1 MLDSFFSSLGNLMV
15 TLGLGTP
22 TRRLFFGVV
31 AGFAG
36 QMLIKPSIS
45 YNKDGTARSF
55 ITSKEK
61 NTTILPWYS
70 WPILAGLLF
79 SLFI

>member
-1 MLDSFFSSLGNLMV
+1 MLDRFFTSLGNLMV

-45 YNKDGTARSF
+45 YNKDGTARPF
-55 ITSKEK
+55 ITSKSK

-70 WPILAGLLF
+70 WPAIFGLF
-79 SLFI
+79 FGLFI